1 MRTTRYVLLIMF
13 LRPETRVIVVSVDI
27 LTGVMSLLAALT
39 IIARTSDGASWE
51 GRLVLLY
58 TEYR

>member
-1 MRTTRYVLLIMF
+1 MRTTRYVLIMF

-27 LTGVMSLLAALT
+27 LTGVMSFLAALT

>member
-1 MRTTRYVLLIMF
+1 MF

-27 LTGVMSLLAALT
+27 FTGVMSLLAALT

>member
-13 LRPETRVIVVSVDI
+13 FRPETRVIVVSVDI
-27 LTGVMSLLAALT
+27 FTGVMSLLVALT

-51 GRLVLLY
+51 GRLALLY